1 MKNTAIAAALAG
13 LLASSF
19 APLARA
25 DAIVDWN
32 QRSAQFITEARLGTP
47 PAIRVMA
54 LVQTAAYEAARD
66 TARDGAQAQ
75 SLAVAGAHRHALQQ
89 LLPAQQTAIEAAY
102 QAAVAALGDA
112 STRERH
118 AAAGE
123 RAAQRVLAQ
132 RAGEMPRT
140 PDIYRP
146 TTTPGTYVPTALPA
160 VTQWPQRK
168 PWLLDRADQFRPG
181 APPALTSERW
191 KRDYDEIKAL
201 GARDSRTRSA
211 EQTAIGR
218 FWDYSLPDIYYG
230 VVRSVVQATGQP
242 SGQPSGQ
249 TPGQPAAQTTAQLG
263 ARSLL
268 DNARLFAT
276 VAQAMDDAAVAVFD
290 AKYAYNYWRPITAI
304 RNGDL
309 DGHDGTERDASWLPL
324 IDTPMHPE
332 YPCAHCTL
340 AAAVGTVLQGQGVL
354 PVLATSS
361 PTAQGAVRRWAT
373 PEAFIQEVALARIAA
388 GVHYRSSA
396 ETGTALGRRIGTLAL
411 ERSPGA
417 GQ

>member
-1 MKNTAIAAALAG
+1 MKNTVLAAALAG
-13 LLASSF
+13 IFASSL
-19 APLARA
+19 APVARA

-66 TARDGAQAQ
+66 TARDGTQAQ
-75 SLAVAGAHRHALQQ
+75 SLAIAGAHRHALQQ
-89 LLPAQQTAIEAAY
+89 LLPAQQAAIDAAY
-102 QAAVAALGDA
+102 QAAVASLGDA
-112 STRERH
+112 SARERH

-132 RAGEMPRT
+132 RAGELPRT
-140 PDIYRP
+140 PDTYRP
-146 TTTPGTYVPTALPA
+146 ATTAGAYVPTALPA

-168 PWLLDRADQFRPG
+168 PWLLDRADQFRPA

-191 KRDYDEIKAL
+191 KRDYDEVKSL

-211 EQTAIGR
+211 EHTAIGR
-218 FWDYSLPDIYYG
+218 FWEYSLPDIYYG
-230 VVRSVVQATGQP
+230 VVRSVVQPGGQIAGQP
-242 SGQPSGQ
+242 SSPQ
-249 TPGQPAAQTTAQLG
+249 G

-290 AKYAYNYWRPITAI
+290 AKYAYNFWRPITAV

-309 DGHDGTERDASWLPL
+309 DGHDGTERDAAWLPL

-332 YPCAHCTL
+332 YACAHCTL
-340 AAAVGTVLQGQGVL
+340 AAAVGTVLQAQGVL

-396 ETGTALGRRIGTLAL
+396 EAGTALGRRVGAQAL
-411 ERSPGA
+411 ERGPGA